1 MKRKELADRLRKYRS
16 DRNIVKLE
24 SVPQFKNTQRQI
36 TIRSKYNIS
45 LPNKSEFA
53 WVTAVDDIVIV
64 TFSITLTD
72 NK

>member
-1 MKRKELADRLRKYRS
+1 MKRKELANRLRQYRNDKS
-16 DRNIVKLE
+16 IIKLE
-24 SVPQFKNTQRQI
+24 SVAQFKDTQRQV
-36 TIRSKYNIS
+36 TIQGKGDIS

-53 WVTAVDDIVIV
+53 WIGAVNDVAIV